1 MPWSILGIAFL
12 SGLVGVFGVRWLGRK
27 VGAVVQPREDR
38 WHHQATPY
46 LGGVGI
52 FIGFLIALL
61 ASGKITELD
70 WGIVIAG
77 SIAFFLGLADDIW
90 DLSPQTKLV
99 GLFIAAIIVVVFGNI
114 TAFFPSSFANILI
127 SIFWLVG
134 IANAVNLLDN
144 MDGLAAGTVIIASG
158 FMAYFFYLAGN
169 TEFVILSLAVS
180 GATLGFWV
188 FNFPPA
194 SIFMGDS
201 GSLFLGIT
209 MASLAIAREPQAS
222 NVFAI
227 LGIPTLIF
235 LLPILDT
242 TMVSVTRIL
251 RGQSPAKGGRDH
263 TSHRLIALGLSER
276 QTLLV
281 LMGIGLIS
289 GISAVMIES
298 INYYLSLALIPLVV
312 LIFSLFSAYLGK
324 IRFVENKGSEQKP
337 KNLFIRLVAD
347 LTYRRRILEVV
358 LDFFLIIF
366 AYYLAFIVHLGLP
379 IGEVQIN
386 QFIETVP
393 IALAAIYF
401 AFFVAGI
408 YRGVWQYFSM
418 EDGFRYLLSILA
430 GIVLSALV
438 IGRMI
443 GFDVFPRGV
452 LIDFGLLL
460 FLIIL
465 GSRFFFRFMDRIM
478 EPSGSGRE
486 NQVLIYGAGGGGVMA
501 LREILQNKDLNY
513 KPVGFL
519 DDDPILRG
527 RSIQG
532 LNVIGGF
539 NNIEL
544 VLEQQSVEG
553 VIIASKAIEKGIL
566 FPQINEICKE
576 QGVWVRVLRLDFEPI
591 EAQKIR

>member
-1 MPWSILGIAFL
+1 
-12 SGLVGVFGVRWLGRK
+12 
-27 VGAVVQPREDR
+27 
-38 WHHQATPY
+38 
-46 LGGVGI
+46 
-52 FIGFLIALL
+52 
-61 ASGKITELD
+61 
-70 WGIVIAG
+70 
-77 SIAFFLGLADDIW
+77 
-90 DLSPQTKLV
+90 
-99 GLFIAAIIVVVFGNI
+99 
-114 TAFFPSSFANILI
+114 
-127 SIFWLVG
+127 
-134 IANAVNLLDN
+134 
-144 MDGLAAGTVIIASG
+144 
-158 FMAYFFYLAGN
+158 
-169 TEFVILSLAVS
+169 
-180 GATLGFWV
+180 
-188 FNFPPA
+188 
-194 SIFMGDS
+194 
-201 GSLFLGIT
+201 
-209 MASLAIAREPQAS
+209 
-222 NVFAI
+222 
-227 LGIPTLIF
+227 
-235 LLPILDT
+235 
-242 TMVSVTRIL
+242 
-251 RGQSPAKGGRDH
+251 
-263 TSHRLIALGLSER
+263 
-276 QTLLV
+276 
-281 LMGIGLIS
+281 
-289 GISAVMIES
+289 
-298 INYYLSLALIPLVV
+298 
-312 LIFSLFSAYLGK
+312 
-324 IRFVENKGSEQKP
+324 
-337 KNLFIRLVAD
+337 VAD